1 MMTPR
6 ILAAIAAFSLVN
18 KSYAWYNELPPC
30 LDEFQPFVPAGC
42 FDNGQ
47 TGEKEALSMKTDLPV
62 TGMTTEICVAEC
74 KGNGFRYA
82 GLAWYGSC
90 YCGQTV
96 DRALVD
102 NDQCSLPCD
111 GNSNET
117 CGGNTQINIYQ
128 DPTFLPVNETTVEEY
143 VALGCYT
150 DSSTLGKALFYKQEL
165 APGDVTTET
174 CLASCLAGGFP
185 FAGTEYGQ
193 ECYCGVVLGNQT
205 AQADIAECAMSCNG
219 NPSQICGGPDRLT
232 LYVAKDL
239 LSLEPCGYEPP
250 PISSSTAS
258 TSSSTTLSSLITS
271 STTFSSITTSS
282 DRPLTS
288 ISTLSTGSYKT
299 TTYPVTTT
307 TKTSTSSTVTVP
319 LCTAT
324 TTSPPTCEYKCGKWC
339 STPLPDWN
347 DSTSCLI
354 GWSSCALQV
363 TSCFSHAGWP
373 DVMDCFN
380 FLEWCGDIQN
390 YCTGSCSKGKSCGGK
405 SECFKEIPPANS
417 KPGTTST
424 SVYPCTTTKTTSTK
438 SSSTTSSKPTSSYP
452 VPTPTGVCKQP
463 VNSKYGYD
471 TDHPVGDIKLPVVT
485 CNNLESDYRSGNVF
499 KLYTESDSKT
509 CPSYPRSKC
518 PTACAEACKAQYN
531 DCLGVYAEGC
541 KTNGKSGDKS
551 YGTGYYS
558 ARKNRHR
565 DYAAPE
571 RPKRRTL
578 DRFSESYES
587 AALRCKQQYID
598 CLDANKAVAGT
609 GKCTQYGEGW

>member
-1 MMTPR
+1 MTPR

-185 FAGTEYGQ
+185 FAGTEP
-193 ECYCGVVLGNQT
+193 VVFGALWLRASSYKLLDGLYKLQHNTLLVNNFQHYILLDNDVQR
-205 AQADIAECAMSCNG
+205 QAFDVDFHPEHWVLQN
-219 NPSQICGGPDRLT
+219 ND
-232 LYVAKDL
+232 
-239 LSLEPCGYEPP
+239 
-250 PISSSTAS
+250 ISSYHHYKN
-258 TSSSTTLSSLITS
+258 LHQ
-271 STTFSSITTSS
+271 F
-282 DRPLTS
+282 DR
-288 ISTLSTGSYKT
+288 
-299 TTYPVTTT
+299 
-307 TKTSTSSTVTVP
+307 
-319 LCTAT
+319 
-324 TTSPPTCEYKCGKWC
+324 
-339 STPLPDWN
+339 N
-347 DSTSCLI
+347 
-354 GWSSCALQV
+354 
-363 TSCFSHAGWP
+363 GWP